1 MCPLLRSSLSL
12 LLISASLMGCQ
23 APPLTSPT
31 PLSRSAAQRPG
42 LVAPLS
48 LDPAVPQGR
57 VKRYRGLRE
66 QNVNGAATLHFE
78 MRYPAS
84 FLAQATA
91 TASETYRSQI
101 LDYAAFV
108 NFEVSV
114 VGIGM
119 PALYPASA
127 DTNHRLAASEC
138 SDMGCQVNA
147 SIADVPAGENRVA
160 LVQAY
165 DAEGELIPGSTLATV
180 FTLPEGDEDYVVQ
193 LSYRSNPLAAL
204 ARELLAESADHLF
217 LSQLN
222 PVQAQQFF
230 DQLMGVS
237 GDFPNYSYTQ
247 HPALIQISNLLAD
260 LKAQQGDFS
269 ALTPDNPDYVYAG
282 ASVNGTVTGLVA
294 SDKVTLRL
302 SDPVTGALIEQS
314 NAGFAFENVPPGTW
328 KLSVQ
333 APPGY
338 SVSGIPTA
346 LVVNAGARLENIDLV
361 LTPALPVL
369 TGVLMEETPVSD
381 ALRGDTLTLTGENFH
396 PEASGNTVV
405 VTNQTLPASAIEV
418 ISETELRVT
427 LPTDLALGVT
437 TVTVSV
443 GSQQAVNTPDLRIV
457 AAGPLNLE
465 AANVTSTGFDLT
477 WDTVP
482 NAESYKVYR
491 NDTLLTTVTAAMHTL
506 SDLSP
511 ASLSGMEVVAV
522 VDGLDSR
529 RSALLNVYTL
539 SSWSAW
545 SALGPSTENVLAVT
559 ASVSTPDTVF
569 FGSQAAGASL
579 GGIWRCVNTDCVQKA
594 DASVADTVQAL
605 VVSPHN
611 PTTIY
616 AGSQA
621 NGVLKSTDNGENW
634 VPANTG
640 LTEAALN
647 VRRLI
652 MDPQRP
658 GHIYAG
664 TREDGVYMSID
675 AGANWQAINTH
686 LPLNDFSLRDVGA
699 LSLYQPAT
707 GLPTLYAGT
716 QGSGVFKTVA
726 GDPEQVSW
734 QSINDGLPELF
745 GNVIFS
751 QLDVTV
757 MAGHPDKPAQ
767 QYGAG
772 TGGCFVSFF
781 CTPPG
786 GPNGGYLPGLW
797 RRIDP
802 NNWLQLGHNGINE
815 YDPQANSPNVSTGLG
830 NMQVYDLVFDPLNGA
845 RMYVATGDG
854 VYLST
859 DEGIS
864 WTKQD
869 TGLLGTLRANVL
881 AMHPLKLFMGTSKG
895 LFLAN

>member
-1 MCPLLRSSLSL
+1 MRIPLRSVFSLGL
-12 LLISASLMGCQ
+12 LSAALTVTVTACQ
-23 APPLTSPT
+23 APLASSLLT
-31 PLSRSAAQRPG
+31 RSQQAAVSSQTILPEGRLQVKQG
-42 LVAPLS
+42 
-48 LDPAVPQGR
+48 PQDSIANG
-57 VKRYRGLRE
+57 GGTLR
-66 QNVNGAATLHFE
+66 FE
-78 MRYPAS
+78 MRYPAA
-84 FLAQATA
+84 FLRQATA
-91 TASETYRSQI
+91 PASDTYRSQV

-108 NFEVSV
+108 HFEVSV

-127 DTNHRLAASEC
+127 DADHRLTASDCRET
-138 SDMGCQVNA
+138 GCQVNA
-147 SIADVPAGENRVA
+147 VIADVPAGENRVA

-165 DAEGELIPGSTLATV
+165 DAEGALIPGATLAAV
-180 FTLPEGDEDYVVQ
+180 FTLPEGELDYTVQ

-204 ARELLAESADHLF
+204 ARELLAQPADHLF
-217 LSQLN
+217 LSQLD
-222 PVQAQQFF
+222 PVQGQLFL

-237 GDFPNYSYTQ
+237 GDFPGYSYTQ
-247 HPALIQISNLLAD
+247 HPALIQTSNLLAD

-269 ALTPDNPDYVYAG
+269 ALTSDNPAYVYA
-282 ASVNGTVTGLVA
+282 AARVTGSVAGLVS
-294 SDKVTLRL
+294 SDKATLRL
-302 SDPVTGALIEQS
+302 SDPVTGALVEQS
-314 NAGFAFENVPPGTW
+314 NASFTFENVPPGTW
-328 KLSVQ
+328 KLSVE
-333 APPGY
+333 APTGY
-338 SVSGIPTA
+338 TVSGLPA
-346 LVVNAGARLENIDLV
+346 ELVVNAGDRLENINVV

-369 TGVLMEETPVSD
+369 AGVFMANTNTPVIN
-381 ALRGDTLTLTGENFH
+381 ALPGEVLTLTGENFH
-396 PEASGNTVV
+396 PESSGNTVV
-405 VTNQTLPASAIEV
+405 VANQTLPASAVEV

-427 LPTDLALGVT
+427 LPTDLTFGAT
-437 TVTVSV
+437 TVAVSV
-443 GSQQAVNTPDLRIV
+443 GSQQAVNTPALSVV
-457 AAGPLNLE
+457 AAGPLNL
-465 AANVTSTGFDLT
+465 ASTNVTSTGFDLT
-477 WDTVP
+477 WNAVP

-491 NDTLLTTVTAAMHTL
+491 NDALLTTVTAATHTL
-506 SDLSP
+506 SGLLP

-522 VDGLDSR
+522 IDGIDSR

-545 SALGPSTENVLAVT
+545 SALGPSTENILAVA

-569 FGSQAAGASL
+569 FGSQGVGASL

-594 DASVADTVQAL
+594 DASVASTVQAL
-605 VVSPHN
+605 AVSPHN

-616 AGSQA
+616 AGSQTH
-621 NGVLKSTDNGENW
+621 GVLKSTDNGESW
-634 VPANTG
+634 VQVNTG
-640 LTEAALN
+640 LAAAALN

-664 TREDGVYMSID
+664 TRADGVYMSMD
-675 AGANWQAINTH
+675 AGANWQAINTN
-686 LPLNDFSLRDVGA
+686 LPLNDLSLRDVGA
-699 LSLYQPAT
+699 LSLYQPET

-716 QGSGVFKTVA
+716 QGSGVFKTLA
-726 GDPEQVSW
+726 GDPAQVSW

-772 TGGCFVSFF
+772 TGGCFFSVV

-815 YDPQANSPNVSTGLG
+815 YDPQANSANVSTGLG
-830 NMQVYDLVFDPLNGA
+830 NMQIYDLVFDPLNGE

-859 DEGIS
+859 NEGLS
-864 WTKQD
+864 WSKQD
-869 TGLLGTLRANVL
+869 TGLPGSLQANVL
-881 AMHPLKLFMGTSKG
+881 AMHPLKLFMGTSQG